1 MASKTFIQK
10 KLAFR
15 EDTLAALYDAYTA
28 IARGK
33 VKSYQMD
40 DRTLTKLDLPAL
52 YEEIKAMED
61 EINEL
66 SQELNGT
73 AARKAYAVI
82 PRDW

>member
-15 EDTLAALYDAYTA
+15 EDALAALYDAYTA

-82 PRDW
+82 PRNW